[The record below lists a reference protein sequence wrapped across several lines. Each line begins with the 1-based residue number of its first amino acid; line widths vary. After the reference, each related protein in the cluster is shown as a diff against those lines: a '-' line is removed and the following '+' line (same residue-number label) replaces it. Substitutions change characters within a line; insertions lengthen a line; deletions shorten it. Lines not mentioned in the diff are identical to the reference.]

1 MLDAS
6 PVQYLE
12 KQSKS
17 VFPGPFPDA
26 SSVGDE
32 PSCHF
37 VVKSTQGCYLLYG
50 GGEKRTK
57 SSQLVQVLPRQANQP
72 TYPNT
77 YPMPCPQ
84 GYWCPRAE
92 LQQTSSFSQ
101 PSPPGQ
107 RALATERE
115 RAHRKARDSY
125 TFRKRKHIW
134 ISLNNTRRI
143 SLKYRRQLDKCSKS
157 HPYSDC
163 QEQYDRWY

>member
-26 SSVGDE
+26 SFVGDE
-32 PSCHF
+32 PSCSF
-37 VVKSTQGCYLLYG
+37 VVRSTQGCYLLCW
-50 GGEKRTK
+50 GGEKKTK
-57 SSQLVQVLPRQANQP
+57 SWQLVQVLPTQANQP
-72 TYPNT
+72 TYPKT
-77 YPMPCPQ
+77 YPMPCLQ
-84 GYWCPRAE
+84 GYWCPQAE

-107 RALATERE
+107 RTLTTERE

-134 ISLNNTRRI
+134 ISL
-143 SLKYRRQLDKCSKS
+143 
-157 HPYSDC
+157 
-163 QEQYDRWY
+163 EQYEENLFKVRETAGQVLQITALQWLPRTVW

>member
-1 MLDAS
+1 MLVQCSTWRSRAKVFFLAPFLM
-6 PVQYLE
+6 PVLLGMSLPAISW
-12 KQSKS
+12 SK
-17 VFPGPFPDA
+17 VLRAATF
-26 SSVGDE
+26 
-32 PSCHF
+32 
-37 VVKSTQGCYLLYG
+37 ST
-50 GGEKRTK
+50 EEVRTK